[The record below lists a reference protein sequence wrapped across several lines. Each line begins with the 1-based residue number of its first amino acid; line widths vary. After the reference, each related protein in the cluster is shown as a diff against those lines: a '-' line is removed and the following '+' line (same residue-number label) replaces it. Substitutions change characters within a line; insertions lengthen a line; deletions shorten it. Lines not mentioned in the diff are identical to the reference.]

1 MSPFVRCVICRYFL
15 PTSVYLKTNK
25 QTCFP
30 LVMRTLRNDRLS
42 CIYLTVPALHCGTW
56 DLLLAARGVK
66 WKAENMPGIQ
76 LKIFPNHVLKVQ
88 LAVFLAAYS
97 KTQEVV
103 GKWQQFSSERD
114 GASWG
119 DLCQCL
125 ETFLVVRP
133 GEVATG
139 I

>member
-1 MSPFVRCVICRYFL
+1 MGSFIG
-15 PTSVYLKTNK
+15 
-25 QTCFP
+25 
-30 LVMRTLRNDRLS
+30 
-42 CIYLTVPALHCGTW
+42 GTRGKVEGRKHAW
-56 DLLLAARGVK
+56 DLAKDISKSRVK
-66 WKAENMPGIQ
+66 GATCC
-76 LKIFPNHVLKVQ
+76 L
-88 LAVFLAAYS
+88 LAAYS
-97 KTQEVV
+97 ETQEVV

-119 DLCQCL
+119 DLSQCL